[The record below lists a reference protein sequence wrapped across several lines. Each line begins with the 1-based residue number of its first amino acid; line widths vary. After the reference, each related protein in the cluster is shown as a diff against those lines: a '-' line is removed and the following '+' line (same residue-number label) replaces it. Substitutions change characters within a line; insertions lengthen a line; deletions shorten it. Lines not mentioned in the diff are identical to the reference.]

1 MEKELSPCRAWLYA
15 RIPGDY
21 VGTMDSIKVC
31 ALQAHA
37 DGCTVVGSSTDEH
50 GGWLLRPG
58 YREMLRHIRKGEI
71 DTVYICRIKTEDVS
85 QFKEYAKQY
94 GVLFAVI
101 KDKSAQGEKVDIM
114 FKAEDV
120 SKLNRIYE
128 QMGYN
133 IPKAQGQTDRKKA
146 PARNPQGPELRVPEK
161 GSMTYDK
168 RPSVRMKIDHYR
180 AVAKAISET
189 QKALQK
195 GTKEAVTKEA
205 R

>member
-1 MEKELSPCRAWLYA
+1 MDEQKRPRAWVYA

-71 DTVYICRIKTEDVS
+71 DTVYLYNNR
-85 QFKEYAKQY
+85 
-94 GVLFAVI
+94 
-101 KDKSAQGEKVDIM
+101 
-114 FKAEDV
+114 
-120 SKLNRIYE
+120 LNI
-128 QMGYN
+128 
-133 IPKAQGQTDRKKA
+133 
-146 PARNPQGPELRVPEK
+146 
-161 GSMTYDK
+161 
-168 RPSVRMKIDHYR
+168 
-180 AVAKAISET
+180 AVARRS
-189 QKALQK
+189 QS
-195 GTKEAVTKEA
+195 